1 MAAIHGSDGGG
12 AMTADDG
19 AKVGGRG
26 RLTLDRLE
34 VEGPPASAVPRGA
47 GAACSAWKKLQIFYY
62 SQVSIF

>member
-47 GAACSAWKKLQIFYY
+47 GAACSA
-62 SQVSIF
+62 

>member
-1 MAAIHGSDGGG
+1 MAAIHGSPEGGG

-26 RLTLDRLE
+26 RLDRLE

-47 GAACSAWKKLQIFYY
+47 GAACSA
-62 SQVSIF
+62 